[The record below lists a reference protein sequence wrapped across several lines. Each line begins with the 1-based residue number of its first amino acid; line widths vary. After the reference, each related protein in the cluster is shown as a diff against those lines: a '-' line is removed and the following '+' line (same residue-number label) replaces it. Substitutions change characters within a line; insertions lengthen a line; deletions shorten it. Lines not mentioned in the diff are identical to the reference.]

1 MSIQEQPIPDEVK
14 AGRLKFEN
22 DVLFKYAEDY
32 PKQIDKILVLWDAV
46 SVSFSEPTIPR
57 D

>member
-1 MSIQEQPIPDEVK
+1 MSIQEQPISDEVK

-46 SVSFSEPTIPR
+46 SAALANQPLL
-57 D
+57 